1 VNGAATKRQRDPG
14 WVRSALPQVGVAV
27 LVATV
32 ATAAALKLHAR
43 RSLPGASS
51 LARAEPVASAAWY
64 ASPAGLLAVDA
75 GSPVAALPLAG
86 QVSRGIPMLHGDARH
101 TGRAAGHAPRTRP
114 TVAWSRDV
122 GGPVEAQVVT
132 SPDEQ
137 TLYVASL
144 GGKLAALARSDG
156 ETRWTVDLGDRA
168 YATPCVAQDGTIY
181 AGSDAKKLVALSPE
195 GKTRW
200 TLDTDDEADTG
211 PVLAS
216 DGTVVFAA
224 GRRVYGVTPQGFV
237 KWRFAAKRKVY
248 TSPAI
253 APDGSVFFGS
263 QDHHVYALTPQG
275 GPKWS
280 VDLGADVDGAPVLGD
295 DGALYVGTDGD
306 QVVRLD
312 ADDGRVRWRA
322 EVGGYVRGTLSTTHA
337 GDVLAGVYGP
347 APREVSLGA
356 ADGAVR
362 LRFAI
367 QGTGAREFGVHG
379 GALEDDSGVL
389 LFGAQDDAL
398 YAVGPAGELLWSFPT
413 GGDVDGP
420 VTLLSDG
427 SVVVGS
433 DDGKVYMLRGN

>member
-1 VNGAATKRQRDPG
+1 VTGAAAKRQRG
-14 WVRSALPQVGVAV
+14 RALSRALPQVGVAV
-27 LVATV
+27 LVV
-32 ATAAALKLHAR
+32 MVGTAVGLRLHAR
-43 RSLPGASS
+43 QMFSRVPALS
-51 LARAEPVASAAWY
+51 RVEPVASAALP
-64 ASPAGLLAVDA
+64 APPAGLLLGDA
-75 GSPVAALPLAG
+75 GSPGEVPH
-86 QVSRGIPMLHGDARH
+86 GIRMLHGDARH

-114 TVAWSRDV
+114 TVAWSHDV

-156 ETRWTVDLGDRA
+156 GTKWTVDLGDRA

-181 AGSDAKKLVALSPE
+181 AGSDAKKVVALSPD

-248 TSPAI
+248 TSPAV
-253 APDGSVFFGS
+253 APDGSIFFGS
-263 QDHHVYALTPQG
+263 QDHHVYGLTPQG

-295 DGALYVGTDGD
+295 DGALYVGTDGG

-312 ADDGRVRWRA
+312 AEDGRVRWRA
-322 EVGGYVRGTLSTTHA
+322 DVGGYVRGTLSLTHA

-347 APREVSLGA
+347 APHEVAVGA

-362 LRFAI
+362 LRFSI
-367 QGTGAREFGVHG
+367 QGTGAREFGIHG
-379 GALEDDSGVL
+379 GALEDESGAL
-389 LFGAQDDAL
+389 LFGTQDDAL
-398 YAVGPAGELLWSFPT
+398 YAVGPAGEILWSLST
-413 GGDVDGP
+413 GGDVDSP

-427 SVVVGS
+427 SVVFGS